1 MNKKLIITALILITL
16 FLTSGRCS
24 LEEDILLDRQFIK
37 TESKM
42 DGTFLMKNKE
52 SDYIVYI
59 VGVSN
64 EFDSQIAIDTAT
76 ARARGALS
84 RQMRQKTAELLTTYL
99 QSVGGDPSSEHFTAL
114 VDSVSHDIGELA
126 LYKSESERVY
136 EDKVSDPHTFFVL
149 VKFDIDIIKNNLEK
163 LVNPVTEHYIKL
175 NTTKSMF
182 ELRAYILGWNTKN
195 FDLQEKVIK

>member
-1 MNKKLIITALILITL
+1 M
-16 FLTSGRCS
+16 
-24 LEEDILLDRQFIK
+24 
-37 TESKM
+37 
-42 DGTFLMKNKE
+42 
-52 SDYIVYI
+52 
-59 VGVSN
+59 
-64 EFDSQIAIDTAT
+64 
-76 ARARGALS
+76 
-84 RQMRQKTAELLTTYL
+84 
-99 QSVGGDPSSEHFTAL
+99 
-114 VDSVSHDIGELA
+114 SHEIGELA

-175 NTTKSMF
+175 NTKKSMF

>member
-1 MNKKLIITALILITL
+1 MNKKLTITTLILITL
-16 FLTSGRCS
+16 LLTSGRCS
-24 LEEDILLDRQFIK
+24 LEEDILLDKQFVK

-42 DGTFLMKNKE
+42 DGTFLFKQKE

-99 QSVGGDPSSEHFTAL
+99 QSVGGSPDSEHFTAL

-149 VKFDIDIIKNNLEK
+149 VKFDLDIIKNNLEK
-163 LVNPVTEHYIKL
+163 IVNPVTEHYIKL

>member
-1 MNKKLIITALILITL
+1 MKKYTYLFLSLLIIL
-16 FLTSGRCS
+16 LTSGRCS
-24 LEEDILLDRQFIK
+24 LEEDILLDRQFVK

-42 DGTFLMKNKE
+42 DGTFLFKQKE

-99 QSVGGDPSSEHFTAL
+99 QSVGGDPSSEHF
-114 VDSVSHDIGELA
+114 
-126 LYKSESERVY
+126 
-136 EDKVSDPHTFFVL
+136 
-149 VKFDIDIIKNNLEK
+149 
-163 LVNPVTEHYIKL
+163 
-175 NTTKSMF
+175 
-182 ELRAYILGWNTKN
+182 
-195 FDLQEKVIK
+195 